1 LKHDILTEEA
11 QETAALYALGAL
23 CQHDSRAFEQH
34 LVEGCSVC
42 EAETRS
48 FEKIA
53 VALAAAELASPPANV
68 RELLTSRI
76 QREPRAADAE
86 RASTGA
92 KVVPLAR
99 PPAAIPA
106 AARPSAAPRREN
118 RWSVALPWAVA
129 AALLVT
135 FAITYTTLE
144 SERRSIIATSHEQI
158 DAALRD
164 RDRLSAREA
173 ELREINTVLSSRGMR
188 MIALAGQDPAPMA
201 TGRIYW
207 DIQSNRWVVS
217 ADLPAPPAGKVYQLW
232 FVTKEAKISA
242 GLIKPD
248 AEGHG
253 FVVMPLT
260 AGMGE
265 LAAAAIT
272 LEPEG
277 GSAQPTMPIY
287 ALGTPG

>member
-1 LKHDILTEEA
+1 LKHEGLTEEA

-34 LVEGCSVC
+34 LLEGCSVC
-42 EAETRS
+42 EAEMRS

-53 VALAAAELASPPANV
+53 VALGSAELVSPPPQV

-76 QREPRAADAE
+76 QRESRAAGAE
-86 RASTGA
+86 RSTTGA
-92 KVVPLAR
+92 TVVPIDR
-99 PPAAIPA
+99 T
-106 AARPSAAPRREN
+106 PSVKASASPGRAN
-118 RWSVALPWAVA
+118 RWSVTLPWAVA
-129 AALLVT
+129 AALLAA

-144 SERRSIIATSHEQI
+144 SERRSIIATAHDQI
-158 DAALRD
+158 EAALRD
-164 RDRLSAREA
+164 RDRLNAREA
-173 ELREINTVLSSRGMR
+173 ELKEINNVLSSRGVR
-188 MIALAGQDPAPMA
+188 MIALAGQAPAPTA
-201 TGRIYW
+201 SGRIYW
-207 DIQSNRWVVS
+207 DVQSSRWVVS

-253 FVVMPLT
+253 FVVMPLP
-260 AGMGE
+260 AGMGD

-287 ALGTPG
+287 AVGTPG